1 MLSNKIKLSLVAAMA
16 FAVVAVSVTTE
27 AAAKDKTG
35 AVVGGL
41 IAGAAIGAAIS
52 SASKHPTTVYVG
64 KKPKPKPDKWTDS
77 FSPKSGI
84 RCYPVQHACYGSDGA
99 YSASW
104 THRVYGK

>member
-1 MLSNKIKLSLVAAMA
+1 MPSSKKKLSLVAATA
-16 FAVVAVSVTTE
+16 FAVLAGSMTTE
-27 AAAKDKTG
+27 VAAKNKTG

-41 IAGAAIGAAIS
+41 IVGAAIGAAIS

-99 YSASW
+99 YNANW
-104 THRVYGK
+104 TRKVYAK